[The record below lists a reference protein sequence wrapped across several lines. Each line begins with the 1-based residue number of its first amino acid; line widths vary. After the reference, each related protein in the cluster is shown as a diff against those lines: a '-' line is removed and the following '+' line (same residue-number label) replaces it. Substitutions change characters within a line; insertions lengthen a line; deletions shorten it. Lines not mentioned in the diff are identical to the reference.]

1 MHNWEPLRGGSHH
14 GVAMLLFFGG
24 GRMGLGS
31 SGHHP
36 VPMTRVQKVESS
48 FLMCLGL
55 STWGNG
61 EHLGRRLEL
70 ITYFK
75 WSCDLR
81 QVIQLPRAWVSLLS

>member
-1 MHNWEPLRGGSHH
+1 
-14 GVAMLLFFGG
+14 
-24 GRMGLGS
+24 MGLGS

-48 FLMCLGL
+48 FLMYLGL